1 MNLTVTRNNIHIT
14 KAMKDHLIRKIKKVI
29 KGLKNHV
36 DVHVVVAAEKHRHF
50 AKINVKAKG
59 FSLKS
64 KDDTYNLYTSMGHA
78 LNKMRKQL
86 SKQKNR
92 VVSLKRKNRKV
103 EQKQLDMI

>member
-1 MNLTVTRNNIHIT
+1 M
-14 KAMKDHLIRKIKKVI
+14 
-29 KGLKNHV
+29 
-36 DVHVVVAAEKHRHF
+36 DVHLVLAVEKNRHF
-50 AKINVKAKG
+50 AEINVKAKG

-64 KDDTYNLYTSMGHA
+64 KEETYNLYTSMGHA

-103 EQKQLDMI
+103 EQKQLNMI